1 MKLKDHKKI
10 FVAALFTMF
19 VGLLLGA
26 HFLYRNAIAENL
38 YYWQLYPADQATGVY
53 PETFYIR
60 FNKPVLVSRTPSN
73 VRLLSVQGFVSPV
86 IENRS
91 LSTNGDTF
99 YFNITDTVGGEVFIA
114 GSTYRVSIDGNNL
127 YDGDSASY
135 YGASGAYWGAGF
147 PEFCDSC
154 ANNWRVTFANP
165 FQSRTFYATPTPN
178 TTLDFADF
186 ATTVRTG
193 YSGMSL
199 GSGNGQNNVFLNNC
213 AGQILGV
220 FNPDRPTSIQ
230 GTEARFE
237 ISSSTLA
244 SIIGT
249 YDASVSG
256 ASRRVC
262 LQLPA
267 GYHVSQGIGAQATFV
282 EYNLRYLA
290 HERMT
295 ANGSIVQPNQLFS
308 VDFNQQIALSATT
321 TVARLYDITTGT
333 YVASIPMTTS
343 ANAYVGNGVVSD
355 GMTNDTLY
363 LDFANAYALQA
374 GKSYRIEIPGI
385 AVQKSG
391 SWDYVRYNIDA
402 SDYTF
407 TVAQDNDAPQVLSF
421 IPSGT
426 SVATSTA
433 DIVLTYD
440 EPVTPSSGTAT
451 FEIWTNTTA
460 TTTVSSVSN
469 AYEAVSGDEYTI
481 DLQGI
486 ITAAFS
492 TTTLSENTTYWIR
505 VSANAVIDD
514 ETNAMD
520 APYILTFKTVATPVV
535 EDSATSRGPSGRR
548 SNPNAGGESFGGSQS
563 QQGQQGQPG
572 IVPVSSLGQLS
583 DPVDEDLSF
592 GDVGDAVYR
601 LQKAL
606 NKLGFYVAEE
616 GPGSPGQETGVFATS
631 TRAAVVRFQINA
643 GIVPAVGFFGPITR
657 ALLGFVL
664 NW

>member
-1 MKLKDHKKI
+1 VKLKDHKKI
-10 FVAALFTMF
+10 FIAALFTVF

-26 HFLYRNAIAENL
+26 HFLYRNTTAEDL
-38 YYWQLYPADQATGVY
+38 YYWHLYPADQATGVY
-53 PETFYIR
+53 PGTFYIR
-60 FNKPVLVSRTPSN
+60 FNKPVLLNEEPSN
-73 VRLLSVQGFVSPV
+73 VRLLSVQGHVSTV
-86 IENRS
+86 IENRA
-91 LSTNGDTF
+91 LYTNEDTF
-99 YFNITDTVGGEVFIA
+99 FFNITDTVGGEIYI
-114 GSTYRVSIDGNNL
+114 GGTTYRVSIDGNNI

-147 PEFCDSC
+147 PEFCEGC

-165 FQSRTFYATPTPN
+165 FQYRTLYATPTPN

-186 ATTVRTG
+186 ATTVRTS
-193 YSGMSL
+193 YSGVSL
-199 GSGNGQNNVFLNNC
+199 GSGNGQTNVFLNNC
-213 AGQILGV
+213 AGQPLGV
-220 FNPDRPTSIQ
+220 FNPDSPTSIQ
-230 GTEARFE
+230 GNEARFE

-267 GYHVSQGIGAQATFV
+267 GYHVSQGIGAQATFF

-321 TVARLYDITTGT
+321 TVARLYDITAGT

-363 LDFANAYALQA
+363 LDFASVYALQA
-374 GKSYRIEIPGI
+374 TKSYRIEIPGI
-385 AVQKSG
+385 AVRKLG

-407 TVAQDNDAPQVLSF
+407 TVAYDDDVPQVLSVS
-421 IPSGT
+421 PSGT

-440 EPVTPSSGTAT
+440 EPVTLSSGTAT

-535 EDSATSRGPSGRR
+535 EDNATSRGPSGRR
-548 SNPNAGGESFGGSQS
+548 SNLSAGESSVGSQN